1 MKYEAIVESG
11 EVIVRELTTE
21 EIAQDVKDRE
31 DAAKRQAI
39 EDEKVAQKQNA
50 LAKLEALGLDVEDLK
65 ALGLG

>member
-1 MKYEAIVESG
+1 MKYEAIVETG

-50 LAKLEALGLDVEDLK
+50 LAKLAALGLDAEDLK
-65 ALGLG
+65 VLGLG